1 MAEQVGIEVRHR
13 ELQGFA
19 RALERTL
26 LSALTLAGAAWALDV
41 LGYLGIS
48 VFQEQF
54 LGLVWSLVLCCV
66 FITVP
71 ASPRSGRSGVPW
83 YDWLA
88 VLLSAAVGGYV
99 TLEYPRLLFESA
111 LVTPD
116 KVLLGAASL
125 LLLIEATRRLVG
137 TTLLVIL
144 LCFLAYAVTA
154 GHWPG
159 VLQGNQPRL
168 ERLLIYL
175 YLDTNGLLGIP
186 LAVASTIVLAYV
198 LLGQML
204 FASGGGSFFT
214 DLASA
219 AMGRYRG
226 GPAKIAVLGS
236 SLFGMISGSA
246 VSNVMTVGIITIPM
260 MKKNGYPKET
270 AGAIEAVGSTGG
282 QLMPPVMGAS
292 AFIMA
297 ELLEIS
303 YGQVAL
309 AAAIPALL
317 YYFLLFVQVDLEAAK
332 LGIAGLPREEL
343 PRVGRVLRDGWP
355 FLLPLVVL
363 VITLFWLNYSA
374 GKAGMA
380 AVAVVALLM
389 LLRRRSRPGPGGI
402 VNILV
407 GAGRGMLDVTLLCGV
422 AGIII
427 GVINISGLGF
437 GISLLLVEV
446 GGSSLFGLLLL
457 TAVVAIIL
465 GMGMPTV
472 SVYLLLAVLIGP
484 ALIKLGLDPVAA
496 HLFLQ
501 YFGMMSMITPP
512 VALAAYAAAALAG
525 ADAMRTGWTAVRLGL
540 MAFVGPFIFVYSPE
554 LLLQGR
560 WFNILLIVG
569 TTAVGAFWMGIGTVG
584 YYLRPVSWPKRALFV
599 LAAFALFF
607 DHRYHG
613 GAGYWL
619 NLAGGVLGSG
629 LMAGEHI
636 LRRALATAGSAAGA
650 APPGPSRG
658 AS

>member
-1 MAEQVGIEVRHR
+1 MAEQVGIEVKHR
-13 ELQGFA
+13 ELRGFS
-19 RALERTL
+19 RWLERTL
-26 LSALTLAGAAWALDV
+26 LSALTLAGAVWALDA

-54 LGLVWSLVLCCV
+54 LGLVWALVLCCV

-71 ASPRSGRSGVPW
+71 AWRSARGPGVPW

-88 VLLSAAVGGYV
+88 VLLSAVVGGYV
-99 TLEYPRLLFESA
+99 MLEYPRLLFESA
-111 LVTPD
+111 LITPD
-116 KVLLGAASL
+116 KVVLGAASL

-137 TTLLVIL
+137 KTLLVIL

-168 ERLLIYL
+168 ARLLIYL
-175 YLDTNGLLGIP
+175 YVDTNGLLGIP

-204 FASGGGSFFT
+204 FSSGGGSFFT

-260 MKKNGYPKET
+260 MKKNGYPKEI
-270 AGAIEAVGSTGG
+270 AAAIEAVGSTGG

-309 AAAIPALL
+309 AAAIPAIL

-332 LGIAGLPREEL
+332 LGIAGLPRAEL
-343 PRVGRVLRDGWP
+343 PRAGRVLRDGWL
-355 FLLPLVVL
+355 FLLPLAVL

-380 AVAVVALLM
+380 AVAVVVLIM

-407 GAGRGMLDVTLLCGV
+407 GAGRGMLDVTLLCGL
-422 AGIII
+422 AGVII
-427 GVINISGLGF
+427 GVLNISGLGF
-437 GISLLLVEV
+437 GISLLLVKV

-457 TAVVAIIL
+457 TAGVAIIL

-484 ALIKLGLDPVAA
+484 ALIKLGLDPISA

-501 YFGMMSMITPP
+501 YYGMMSMITPP
-512 VALAAYAAAALAG
+512 VALAAYAAASLAG

-560 WFNILLIVG
+560 WFNILIIVG
-569 TTAVGAFWMGIGTVG
+569 TTTVGAYWMGIGTVG
-584 YYLRPVSWPKRALFV
+584 YYLRPVSWPRRVLFV

-619 NLAGGVLGSG
+619 NVAGGVLGIG
-629 LMAGEHI
+629 LIASEHAQ
-636 LRRALATAGSAAGA
+636 RRALATAALAAPA
-650 APPGPSRG
+650 APPGSSRG